1 MEINTLM
8 VGDWVYRI
16 DFNSPVP
23 SKIIGMEVVNYDK
36 MEYVVD
42 VLNKNGYNVQLYL
55 NEIEP
60 IPLTKEILK
69 KNGFNEDAFTNLSP
83 DYYYHDNSC
92 SCCINL
98 NSTCDKSKS
107 IFVENTNTRISA
119 SIEELRHSLT
129 KKPLYVHQLQ
139 HLFRLC
145 GIDKEIEL

>member
-1 MEINTLM
+1 MEINSLM
-8 VGDWVYRI
+8 VGDYIYKPNPRDHTQMAIGQVEPEDLYYGRIVY
-16 DFNSPVP
+16 F
-23 SKIIGMEVVNYDK
+23 
-36 MEYVVD
+36 
-42 VLNKNGYNVQLYL
+42 
-55 NEIEP
+55 EP
-60 IPLTKEILK
+60 IKITKEILE
-69 KNGFNEDAFTNLSP
+69 KNGFNKDAFTNLSP

-119 SIEELRHSLT
+119 SIEESRHSFP

-145 GIDKEIEL
+145 EIYKEIEL